1 MQSIMN
7 SENNN
12 IHVLDN
18 KELVPTIEFR
28 SDDSQQDVLDIRQL
42 LPDSGV
48 NSVNLKQFVKINS
61 AGVFVDSSGA
71 GQFSLDNKVARFAS
85 DELAMN
91 TMVAVMVS
99 DTSIIQFDHS
109 VSADVP
115 LTDADADA
123 VAESPEHG
131 EFNFNEV
138 QGSYQSDTL
147 MGTSGADVM
156 RGSWGDDVLEGGAGN
171 DVYVGGAGEDR
182 YVLSDADSVVVL
194 DFKST
199 RFEKDVLD
207 VSQLLPEAA
216 NANNLLSYLSITEDG
231 VFLDVSGN
239 GDFPEENQIARFT
252 EDSVFSRNEIQIDIN
267 DNTRVVFN
275 ISAQAGV
282 QIGDGE
288 TFETMEVLASRTEK
302 FNPRPDEMSDSGQS
316 AAFIRSKAG
325 EFFNFRLDQHQV
337 EEAHGS
343 DGGEILDASQ
353 VATST
358 EAKDD
363 RVADHKLWLFGRDGG
378 DTLQGNADGAM
389 LDGGQGNDRIIAG
402 GGRNMLIG
410 GKGQDEFV
418 LNLET
423 TTGDDLRSDLLYDF
437 TSLEGNRDLIDLQS
451 VLPVNVAVD
460 NIHSFVKITDA
471 GIYVDVNGS
480 ALFNESNQLA
490 RFGERSDI
498 DNLIRLRLA
507 DGQEIEFNREDALSK
522 LVGSEGNEHLL
533 GGEGG
538 DVLIGLAGD
547 DVLDG
552 DALTDVEGADHLYGG
567 RGNDTLIVDELDLSQ
582 GTVAGG
588 DGFDT
593 AKLRGDTG
601 ESLSLDMQAAGI
613 ERAFGGFSND
623 VLDGSGYIGPNGFN
637 KNTGTYEEN
646 SAQRLELFGKYGK
659 DTLKGGVANDYLD
672 GGHDD
677 DVIAGGAGRD
687 FMVGGSGH
695 DTFVLSD
702 DGEIDTIWDF
712 KSTSEQQDVL
722 DLSAFLPSGTSLA
735 DLSDHVHVDNE
746 FVYFDPQGNGQFD
759 YGNAIAKFGGA
770 SVFDEPVD
778 ISLGDGRLFSKSVST
793 SEWSV
798 DGAHIIADG
807 IEDQVLRFTEA
818 DFLAS
823 VNDSSGQYKISNV
836 RYDGA
841 DGSLSDVSHIEFG
854 SGTDNRVE
862 LDQRLSEYDAFSLEF
877 IYTSTGDH
885 SGGID
890 NILGAA
896 IPDNDNMLNVYVRN
910 QDGALALDLG
920 GPPLIFDSL
929 NLQDGNAHN
938 ITITWDSQNGVIK
951 VFDDGALIETG
962 TVNQGVTVPAG
973 SWVILGQEQD
983 SYGGDMDAG
992 QSMSSTRISYLTMSY
1007 DAVSQEQIESGASIV
1022 EASEALAFDLRARN
1036 GDVIETTNNF
1046 SVSTTGNV
1054 DAVYEYFEFTPVDDF
1069 AGNVS
1074 LSYDLSDGG
1083 STVSSQGV
1091 LSFAPVNDGPE
1102 LQVNEPSIIDGVF
1115 TVPEGSSAGTVIG
1128 QASASDIDDPDSL
1141 TFSLSDD
1148 VGGRFAIDPLTG
1160 EITVADAALLD
1171 FETSSSHDLIIQVS
1185 DGSLTTSQQITVYV
1199 SDANEAPVVAES
1211 VDLGV
1216 ITATGSITITSEMLL
1231 TNTSDENG
1239 DGLSI
1244 VNLSS
1249 NNGTIVDNG
1258 NETWTFTPEADFSGV
1273 ADFSYEVSDGQ
1284 TTTAAHAA
1292 LSVSQVISVDNFDS
1306 GSDGWNQST
1315 SSSGNFNTGNL
1326 LGQFGGTGGSEGVF
1340 KSFDLPDGI
1349 AEVTLQFT
1357 LYETDPWNGEQF
1369 LVFVDGQQY
1378 HAKAYSEGASGV
1390 EVVTDAQGNV
1400 IGQVEHGQGGNGSA
1414 DQAHTYTMTIPVN
1427 PQQSA
1432 MQIGFGSSSTQA
1444 VNQESWG
1451 IDDLVLSVSQY
1462 APESADNNLII
1473 QGDSVYYFSSEDFQF
1488 SDADSGNTLQ
1498 SVTITSLPEHGVLS
1512 LNGVAVTVNQE
1523 ITTADISNL
1532 SFDYGSDSIS
1542 PASFGFTV
1550 SDGQHASDEHQFS
1563 IKQGIEVQ
1571 SEELDSYAAGDLHG
1585 QNGWSV
1591 QSFNTSSSI
1600 IVNNTAGHDGGRA
1613 LTFDSSGPSVGASAT
1628 LLNSDVGLLP
1638 DLSTHSSFAVEV
1650 DLRKSLW
1657 GTDFGIGA
1665 DSNHDGQIIAKGNNS
1680 EQGLKFNF
1688 GSHNDELA
1696 VTLADGTRVT
1706 TSTGSDAGWLR
1717 FRWEIDTEANDG
1729 QGQGT
1734 LMFKNLSNG
1743 ASEWTTTPELTDLN
1757 LGLDPQS
1764 SDASNPANW
1773 DGFFL
1778 HFEGAGNGL
1787 EGLRVETTAL
1797 SGAADNDIVQG
1808 STAADQLKGNQ
1819 GNDILIGGD
1828 GDDVIFG
1835 GSGDDVMTGGT
1846 GINTFTW
1853 QDSDAGNA
1861 SDPAEDV
1868 ITDFH
1873 TGQGGDVLNISDL
1886 LANENGAVED
1896 LLALNFGDETTT
1908 ISIKSSETGDV
1919 TQKIKLDGV
1928 DLSNYGG
1935 GATDIEII
1943 NNLIDDGN
1951 LQV

>member
-7 SENNN
+7 SDNNSTN
-12 IHVLDN
+12 HVLDN
-18 KELVPTIEFR
+18 NELIPTIEFH
-28 SDDSQQDVLDIRQL
+28 SDNAQRDVLDIRRL
-42 LPDSGV
+42 VSGNVV
-48 NSVNLKQFVKINS
+48 NSTNLKQFIKINA
-61 AGVFVDSSGA
+61 AGIFVDSSGT
-71 GQFSLDNKVARFAS
+71 GQFSADNKVARFAS
-85 DELAMN
+85 EGPASN
-91 TMVAVMVS
+91 TMIAVMVS
-99 DTSIIQFDHS
+99 DTSIIDFDHS
-109 VSADVP
+109 VTADIP
-115 LTDADADA
+115 LTDSM
-123 VAESPEHG
+123 VEHPDYS
-131 EFNFNEV
+131 EFNDV
-138 QGSYQSDTL
+138 RGSNQSDTL
-147 MGTSGADVM
+147 IGTSGTDLIY
-156 RGSWGDDVLEGGAGN
+156 GSWGDDVMAGGDGN
-171 DVYVGGAGEDR
+171 DVYIGGAGADR
-182 YVLSDADSVVVL
+182 YVLSDADSVAII

-199 RFEKDVLD
+199 HSEKDVLD
-207 VSQLLPEAA
+207 VSQLLPQAA
-216 NANNLLSYLSITEDG
+216 NADNLVSYLGITEAG

-239 GDFPEENQIARFT
+239 GDFSEDNQIARFT
-252 EDSVFSRNEIQIDIN
+252 ENSVFSRNEIQIDIN
-267 DNTRVVFN
+267 DNVRVVFN

-282 QIGDGE
+282 QISDGDS
-288 TFETMEVLASRTEK
+288 FETADVLASRIEK
-302 FNPRPDEMSDSGQS
+302 FTPPAQDEVTDTGHSG
-316 AAFIRSKAG
+316 AFLRSKAG
-325 EFFNFRLDQHQV
+325 EYFNFRLDQHQI

-343 DGGEILDASQ
+343 DGDEILDATQ
-353 VATST
+353 VATSS

-363 RVADHKLWLFGRDGG
+363 RVADHKLWLYGRDGG
-378 DTLQGNADGAM
+378 DTLQGNADGVM

-410 GKGQDEFV
+410 GDGQDEFV

-423 TTGDDLRSDLLYDF
+423 TTDDDLRSDLLYDF
-437 TSLEGNRDLIDLQS
+437 TSLEGNRDLIDLQT
-451 VLPVNVAVD
+451 VLPADVAVD
-460 NIHSFVKITDA
+460 NIHSFVKVTDA
-471 GIYVDVNGS
+471 GIYVDVNGR
-480 ALFNESNQLA
+480 AQFNESNQLA
-490 RFGERSDI
+490 RFGERSDT

-507 DGQEIEFNREDALSK
+507 NGQEIEFNREEALSEQ
-522 LVGSEGNEHLL
+522 VGSVNNDHLV

-538 DVLIGLAGD
+538 DVLIGLGGD

-552 DALTDVEGADHLYGG
+552 DALTDVESADHLYGG
-567 RGNDTLIVDELDLSQ
+567 RGNDTLILDGLDLSQ

-601 ESLSLDMQAAGI
+601 ESLTLDLQAAGI

-623 VLDGSGYIGPNGFN
+623 VLDGSGYTGPDGFN
-637 KNTGTYEEN
+637 KNSGSYEEN
-646 SAQRLELFGKYGK
+646 NAQRLELFGKYGN
-659 DTLKGGVANDYLD
+659 DTLRGGVANDYLD
-672 GGHDD
+672 GGHND

-687 FMVGGSGH
+687 FLVGGSGN
-695 DTFVLSD
+695 DTFILSD

-735 DLSDHVHVDNE
+735 DLSRHIHVDGA
-746 FVYFDPQGNGQFD
+746 FVYFDPQGNSQFN
-759 YGNAIAKFGGA
+759 YNNAIAKFGGA
-770 SVFDEPVD
+770 SVFDQPVD
-778 ISLGDGRLFSKSVST
+778 ISLGDGRLFSQSVST

-798 DGAHIIADG
+798 DGARIIADG
-807 IEDQVLRFTEA
+807 VEDQVLRFTEA
-818 DFLAS
+818 DLLAGVS
-823 VNDSSGQYKISNV
+823 NSGQYNVSNV

-841 DGSLSDVSHIEFG
+841 DGSLSSVAHIEFG

-877 IYTSTGDH
+877 IYTSNGSH

-890 NILGAA
+890 NILSAA
-896 IPDNDNMLNVYVRN
+896 IPGNDNMLNVYVRN
-910 QDGALALDLG
+910 QNGALVLDMG
-920 GPPLIFDSL
+920 GPAILFDSL

-938 ITITWDSQNGVIK
+938 ITVTWDSQNGALNI
-951 VFDDGALIETG
+951 FDGGALIETT
-962 TVNQGVTVPAG
+962 TVNQGLTVPAG

-983 SYGGDMDAG
+983 SYGGGMDAS
-992 QSMSSTRISYLTMSY
+992 QSMTNTRISHIAMSY
-1007 DAVSQEQIESGASIV
+1007 DAISQAQIESGASIV
-1022 EASEALAFDLRARN
+1022 DTSQALAFDLRARD
-1036 GDVIETTNNF
+1036 GDVIDATGNF
-1046 SVSTTGNV
+1046 SITTAGNTG
-1054 DAVYEYFEFTPVDDF
+1054 AVYEYFEFTPVDDF
-1069 AGNVS
+1069 AGHVS
-1074 LSYDLSDGG
+1074 LSVDLSDG
-1083 STVSSQGV
+1083 SSSQGV
-1091 LSFAPVNDGPE
+1091 LSFAPVNDGPD
-1102 LQVNEPSIIDGVF
+1102 LQVHESGITDGVF
-1115 TVPEGSSAGTVIG
+1115 TVPEGSAAGTVIG

-1148 VGGRFAIDPLTG
+1148 IGGRFAIDPLTG
-1160 EITVADAALLD
+1160 EITVADGTLLD
-1171 FETSSSHDLIIQVS
+1171 FETSGSHDLTVQVS
-1185 DGSLTTSQQITVYV
+1185 DGSLTSSQQITVYV
-1199 SDANEAPVVAES
+1199 SDANEAPVVAAP

-1216 ITATGSITITSEMLL
+1216 ITAAGSITITRTTLL
-1231 TNTSDENG
+1231 ANASDENG

-1244 VNLSS
+1244 VNLSP
-1249 NNGTIVDNG
+1249 NNGTIVDHG

-1284 TTTAAHAA
+1284 ASTAAQAA
-1292 LSVSQVISVDNFDS
+1292 LAVNQVISVDNFNS

-1326 LGQFGGTGGSEGVF
+1326 LGQFGGTAGSEGVF

-1357 LYETDPWNGEQF
+1357 LYETNPWNGEQF

-1378 HAKAYSEGASGV
+1378 HARAFSGNTSGV
-1390 EVVTDAQGNV
+1390 DVVTDAQGNV
-1400 IGQVEHGQGGNGSA
+1400 IGQIEHGQGGNIGLNSSV

-1432 MQIGFGSSSTQA
+1432 LQIGFGSTLNQT
-1444 VNQESWG
+1444 QESWG

-1462 APESADNNLII
+1462 APESADNHLII
-1473 QGDSVYYFSSEDFQF
+1473 QGDSVYHFSSEDFQF
-1488 SDADSGNTLQ
+1488 LDADSGDTLQ

-1512 LNGVAVTVNQE
+1512 LNGVAITVNQE
-1523 ITTADISNL
+1523 IPATDISNL
-1532 SFDYGSDSIS
+1532 SFNYGSGSVT

-1563 IKQGIEVQ
+1563 IRQGVEVQ
-1571 SEELDSYAAGDLHG
+1571 SEKLDGYTAGDLHG

-1600 IVNNTAGHDGGRA
+1600 TVSDTAGHDGGRA
-1613 LTFDSSGPSVGASAT
+1613 MTFNSSGPSVGASAT
-1628 LLNSDVGLLP
+1628 LLDSNVGLLP
-1638 DLSTHSSFAVEV
+1638 DLTTHSSFALEV

-1665 DSNHDGQIIAKGNNS
+1665 NSNGDGQITARGDNS

-1688 GSHNDELA
+1688 GSYNNDKME
-1696 VTLADGTRVT
+1696 VTLADGSTIT
-1706 TSTGSDAGWLR
+1706 ASTGSDAGWLR

-1734 LMFKNLSNG
+1734 LMFRNLSNG
-1743 ASEWTTTPELTDLN
+1743 DAQWTTLPELTDLN

-1773 DGFFL
+1773 DSFFL

-1787 EGLRVETTAL
+1787 EGLRIETTAL
-1797 SGAADNDIVQG
+1797 SGTIDNEIVQG
-1808 STAADQLKGNQ
+1808 SAEADQLKGNQ
-1819 GNDILIGGD
+1819 GSDILVGDD
-1828 GDDVIFG
+1828 GDDLIFG
-1835 GSGDDVMTGGT
+1835 GSGDDVMTGGAGT
-1846 GINTFTW
+1846 DTFSW
-1853 QDSDAGNA
+1853 QASDAGSA
-1861 SDPAEDV
+1861 GDPAEDV

-1886 LANENGAVED
+1886 LVDENGAVEE
-1896 LLALNFGDETTT
+1896 LLALNFADGTTT

-1919 TQKIKLDGV
+1919 TQRITLDGV

-1935 GATDIEII
+1935 AATDIEII